1 MTKTKSYYFPVL
13 FLMPGF
19 EESEINIGH
28 FTLSTRKW
36 RTSTFDLATLA
47 TKHKLHLP
55 YQAMDIFLGHCNL
68 EICISN
74 VETIEE
80 AQQKFRAIQIALYKT
95 GISPFLSPL
104 ISTHSI
110 NSYSGINTRD
120 SGLSLDMLP
129 GALRTGLKSNQDIV
143 DVWPLELSF
152 DCQTINEKRSV
163 SIESFYVAGKF
174 AAEWLRITAS
184 TPSLLALES
193 AMIEAPKLSSRA
205 QSILHIWTALESIFP
220 LVTAEVSFRMA
231 LYMAQLNSIGTDR
244 SGYHSRVKRAYNMRS
259 KIAHGAK
266 SNPEFSDW
274 MEAWRLVTD
283 TVTAIVRRGR
293 LPNEEQLLD
302 ELLA

>member
-1 MTKTKSYYFPVL
+1 MTKTKSYYFPVV

-28 FTLSTRKW
+28 FTLSKRKW

-120 SGLSLDMLP
+120 NGLSLDMLP

-143 DVWPLELSF
+143 EVWPLELSF

-193 AMIEAPKLSSRA
+193 AMIEASKLSSRA
-205 QSILHIWTALESIFP
+205 QSILHIWTALEPIFP
-220 LVTAEVSFRMA
+220 LVTTEFSFRMA
-231 LYMAQLNSIGTDR
+231 LYMAQLNSIGTVR
-244 SGYHSRVKRAYNMRS
+244 RGYHSRVKRAYNMRS

-266 SNPEFSDW
+266 FNPEFSDW

>member
-143 DVWPLELSF
+143 EVWPLELSF

-174 AAEWLRITAS
+174 VAEWLRITAS

-220 LVTAEVSFRMA
+220 LVTTEVSFRMA

-244 SGYHSRVKRAYNMRS
+244 RGYHSRVKRAYNMRS

-266 SNPEFSDW
+266 FNPEFSDW